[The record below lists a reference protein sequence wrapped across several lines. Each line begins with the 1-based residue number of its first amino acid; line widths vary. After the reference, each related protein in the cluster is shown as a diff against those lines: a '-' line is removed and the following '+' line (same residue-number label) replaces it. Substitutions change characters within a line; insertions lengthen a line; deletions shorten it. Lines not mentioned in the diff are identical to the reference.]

1 MRTTSGAG
9 RYDRRMRSDR
19 PDLRAP
25 TEGSPPRAR
34 RRIVL
39 LTVAAVV
46 LQLPF
51 AIVLAAQTD
60 TSAAAMIVRIGTAVV
75 SPAIFFFAARW
86 PGRRAAALAGL
97 ALLDILVW
105 AAATPDAGSGGHGMG
120 PSPWGDRG
128 PWSPVEAGPGTTP
141 FYAAFLFAVVAA
153 MVRGRQ
159 LWAIASAAGVWVGCL
174 LLGPMLGIDWSVGR
188 VVSATMGLAIAVGIG
203 AFVRRRGELARQEAA
218 EQSARHAEV
227 VQVERLRIARD
238 LHDVLG
244 HALSQINV
252 QAGVGE
258 HLIDRDPE
266 QARSALAA
274 IRELSRTGLN
284 EVRTVLHTM
293 RSDAGSADGAEPAPL
308 APVLGLDDVPALISR
323 LVGSTDISVDDR
335 RGTDAEGARESP
347 GQSTDAAAYRII
359 QEALTNV
366 LRHAQASSAQVVIER
381 TSDRLRVRISDDGTG
396 MSGGAEGAGIM
407 GMRERAKLL
416 NGTLELSSAG
426 QRGTTVDVDLPW
438 SVDPTGTPDEEARR

>member
-1 MRTTSGAG
+1 MRP
-9 RYDRRMRSDR
+9 DRRDR
-19 PDLRAP
+19 RARAA
-25 TEGSPPRAR
+25 GSSPRTR

-51 AIVLAAQTD
+51 AIVLAFHTE

-75 SPAIFFFAARW
+75 SPAVFLFAARW
-86 PGRRAAALAGL
+86 PGPRVAALAGL
-97 ALLDILVW
+97 VVLDILVW
-105 AAATPDAGSGGHGMG
+105 AAATPDSGPGDVGMR
-120 PSPWGDRG
+120 PDAWGDHG
-128 PWSPVEAGPGTTP
+128 PWSPAGPGATP

-153 MVRGRQ
+153 MVRGRG
-159 LWAIASAAGVWVGCL
+159 LWAIASAVGVWLGSL
-174 LLGPMLGIDWSVGR
+174 LLGPLLGIEWSVGR
-188 VVSATMGLAIAVGIG
+188 VVSATIGLAIAVGIG
-203 AFVRRRGELARQEAA
+203 AFVRRRSELRRQEAA
-218 EQSARHAEV
+218 QQSAHRAEV
-227 VQVERLRIARD
+227 VQAERLRIARD

-293 RSDAGSADGAEPAPL
+293 RSDTGAAEASGPAPL
-308 APVLGLDDVPALISR
+308 APVLGLDAVPTLVSR

-335 RGTDAEGARESP
+335 RATDSDGAREQP

-366 LRHAQASSAQVVIER
+366 LRHARADSARVVIER
-381 TSDRLRVRISDDGTG
+381 NSDRLHVRISDDGSG
-396 MSGGAEGAGIM
+396 MSGEVEGTGIM

-416 NGTLELSSAG
+416 QGSLTLTSEG

-438 SVDPTGTPDEEARR
+438 NADPAETRDEEAQR

>member
-1 MRTTSGAG
+1 M
-9 RYDRRMRSDR
+9 
-19 PDLRAP
+19 
-25 TEGSPPRAR
+25 
-34 RRIVL
+34 
-39 LTVAAVV
+39 V

-51 AIVLAAQTD
+51 AIVLAMQTD
-60 TSAAAMIVRIGTAVV
+60 TSAAAMIIRIGTAVI

-86 PGRRAAALAGL
+86 PGWRVAALAGL
-97 ALLDILVW
+97 TLLDILVW
-105 AAATPDAGSGGHGMG
+105 AAATPDSGSGGYGMG
-120 PSPWGDRG
+120 PGAWGDRG
-128 PWSPVEAGPGTTP
+128 PWSSAEAGPGTTP
-141 FYAAFLFAVVAA
+141 FYAAFLFSVVAA

-159 LWAIASAAGVWVGCL
+159 LWAIASVAGVWAGCL
-174 LLGPMLGIDWSVGR
+174 LLGPVLGIEWSVGR
-188 VVSATMGLAIAVGIG
+188 VVSATMGLAIAVGVG
-203 AFVRRRGELARQEAA
+203 AFVRRRGELRRQEAA
-218 EQSARHAEV
+218 QQSARHAEV
-227 VQVERLRIARD
+227 VQAERLRIARD

-293 RSDAGSADGAEPAPL
+293 RSDAGASEVPGPAPL
-308 APVLGLDDVPALISR
+308 TPVLGLDAVPALVSR

-335 RGTDAEGARESP
+335 RAQDSDGVREQP

-366 LRHAQASSAQVVIER
+366 LRHARAGSARVVIER
-381 TSDRLRVRISDDGTG
+381 SSDRLRVRISDDGTG
-396 MSGGAEGAGIM
+396 LPDGVEGTGIM

-416 NGTLELSSAG
+416 KGSLTLTSAG
-426 QRGTTVDVDLPW
+426 QTGTTVDVDLPW
-438 SVDPTGTPDEEARR
+438 NVDPAEPTEKEPRR

>member
-1 MRTTSGAG
+1 MTTTSGAG
-9 RYDRRMRSDR
+9 RYHRRMRPER
-19 PDLRAP
+19 PDRRAP
-25 TEGSPPRAR
+25 AEGIPPRAR

-51 AIVLAAQTD
+51 AIVLAVQTE

-75 SPAIFFFAARW
+75 SPAIFCFAARW
-86 PGRRAAALAGL
+86 PGPRVAALAGL
-97 ALLDILVW
+97 TLFDILVW
-105 AAATPDAGSGGHGMG
+105 AAVTPVSGSGVYGMG
-120 PSPWGDRG
+120 PGTWGDRG
-128 PWSPVEAGPGTTP
+128 PRSSAGPGTTP
-141 FYAAFLFAVVAA
+141 FYAAFLFSIVAA

-159 LWAIASAAGVWVGCL
+159 LWAIASAAGVWAGCL
-174 LLGPMLGIDWSVGR
+174 LLGPVLGIEWSVGR
-188 VVSATMGLAIAVGIG
+188 VVSATMGLAIAVGVG
-203 AFVRRRGELARQEAA
+203 AFVRRRGELRRQEAA
-218 EQSARHAEV
+218 QQSARHAEV
-227 VQVERLRIARD
+227 VQAERLRIARD

-293 RSDAGSADGAEPAPL
+293 RSDTGSSDMPGPAPL
-308 APVLGLDDVPALISR
+308 TPVLGLDAVPALVSR

-335 RGTDAEGARESP
+335 RAQDSDGAREQP
-347 GQSTDAAAYRII
+347 GQATDAAAYRII

-366 LRHAQASSAQVVIER
+366 LRHARAGSARVVIER
-381 TSDRLRVRISDDGTG
+381 SSDRLRVRISDDGTG
-396 MSGGAEGAGIM
+396 LPDGVEGTGIM

-416 NGTLELSSAG
+416 NGTLTLTSAG
-426 QRGTTVDVDLPW
+426 RRGTTVDVDLPW
-438 SVDPTGTPDEEARR
+438 SVDPAEPTDKEPRR

>member
-1 MRTTSGAG
+1 MTTASN
-9 RYDRRMRSDR
+9 
-19 PDLRAP
+19 
-25 TEGSPPRAR
+25 
-34 RRIVL
+34 
-39 LTVAAVV
+39 
-46 LQLPF
+46 
-51 AIVLAAQTD
+51 
-60 TSAAAMIVRIGTAVV
+60 AMIVRIGTAVG

-86 PGRRAAALAGL
+86 PGPRAAALAAL
-97 ALLDILVW
+97 VLLDILVW
-105 AAATPDAGSGGHGMG
+105 AAATPEAGHVGHGTG
-120 PSPWGDRG
+120 PGPWGDHG
-128 PWSPVEAGPGTTP
+128 PWPPADAGPGTTP
-141 FYAAFLFAVVAA
+141 FYAAFLFAVVTA

-159 LWAIASAAGVWVGCL
+159 LWAIASATGVWVGCL

-188 VVSATMGLAIAVGIG
+188 VVSATMGLAVAVGVG
-203 AFVRRRGELARQEAA
+203 AFVRRRGELRRQEAA
-218 EQSARHAEV
+218 EQSARHDEV
-227 VQVERLRIARD
+227 VQAERLRIARD

-293 RSDAGSADGAEPAPL
+293 RSDARSAEVAEPAPL

-335 RGTDAEGARESP
+335 RETDAAGARENP

-366 LRHAQASSAQVVIER
+366 LRHARASSAEVVIER
-381 TSDRLRVRISDDGTG
+381 NSDRLRVRISDDGMG
-396 MSGGAEGAGIM
+396 MSGGAEGTGIM

-416 NGTLELSSAG
+416 KGTLNLTSVG
-426 QRGTTVDVDLPW
+426 QRGTAVDVDLPW
-438 SVDPTGTPDEEARR
+438 SVDPTETPDEEAQG

>member
-1 MRTTSGAG
+1 MTTASGPG
-9 RYDRRMRSDR
+9 RYDRRMRPGR
-19 PDLRAP
+19 PDR
-25 TEGSPPRAR
+25 RAR
-34 RRIVL
+34 RRVVL
-39 LTVAAVV
+39 LTVAAAV

-51 AIVLAAQTD
+51 AIVLAAATE
-60 TSAAAMIVRIGTAVV
+60 TSAAAMIIRIGTAVL
-75 SPAIFFFAARW
+75 SPAIFLFAARW
-86 PGRRAAALAGL
+86 PGPRVAVLAGL
-97 ALLDILVW
+97 VLLDVLVW
-105 AAATPDAGSGGHGMG
+105 AAVTPDPGPGGFGMG
-120 PSPWGDRG
+120 PGAWSDRG
-128 PWSPVEAGPGTTP
+128 PWSPAQAGPGTTP

-153 MVRGRQ
+153 IVRGNAF
-159 LWAIASAAGVWVGCL
+159 WAIASAAGVWAGCL
-174 LLGPMLGIDWSVGR
+174 LLGPRLGIDWSVGR

-203 AFVRRRGELARQEAA
+203 AFVRRRSELRRQEAA
-218 EQSARHAEV
+218 RQSARHAEV
-227 VQVERLRIARD
+227 VQAERLRIARD

-293 RSDAGSADGAEPAPL
+293 RSDTGAAEASGPAPL
-308 APVLGLDDVPALISR
+308 APVLGLDAVPALVSR

-335 RGTDAEGARESP
+335 RATDSEGVRETP

-366 LRHAQASSAQVVIER
+366 LRHAGAGSARVVIAR
-381 TSDRLRVRISDDGTG
+381 HSDRLQVSISDDGTG
-396 MSGGAEGAGIM
+396 LPEGVEGTGIM

-416 NGTLELSSAG
+416 KGSLTLTSKGRQGTV
-426 QRGTTVDVDLPW
+426 VDVDLPW
-438 SVDPTGTPDEEARR
+438 NADHAELPDEEPHR